1 MKNNSSLKFEYLLL
15 HRRYTTLRRCLMKM
29 SKVAALVATIETA
42 TPEEKAALIAALG
55 LNQPVQVTRTVNRY
69 SQTYK
74 RTDKVID
81 AKMAKQMRQCIES
94 LTEIMDLETWGKKAV
109 EHGLTT
115 QQDPKRIVA
124 YYRKAMLD
132 GGYVEEVK

>member
-1 MKNNSSLKFEYLLL
+1 MKKSKL
-15 HRRYTTLRRCLMKM
+15 

-42 TPEEKAALIAALG
+42 TAEEKAALIAALG

-74 RTDKVID
+74 RTDKAID
-81 AKMAKQMRQCIES
+81 AKMAKQMRQCVES

-109 EHGLTT
+109 EHGLVT